1 MNIQENR
8 DYLELAFRSIE
19 CFSNDGKLD
28 VGELQKLVDVVLRD
42 GLVDDNEKR
51 VLRSILRRLTTAELT
66 PEMLARIESVRAQ
79 TGI

>member
-28 VGELQKLVDVVLRD
+28 VRELQKLVDVVLRD